1 MQLFT
6 KDVEATL
13 KVSFDW
19 SDDLAEGE
27 TIETLEWTIPEE
39 LTVIDEP
46 DPTGAVTTIKLGG
59 GVLNSNYKGY
69 SKITTSDENVFRRAF
84 GVQVRDA
91 ATFDEPGD
99 AEAALAA
106 VRAVIRGT
114 ANKQQKEYTIGNRHV
129 VRYDM
134 TELLALES
142 RLIQQVNQE
151 RITKALRQGVPFLK
165 NVHTRFR

>member
-19 SDDLAEGE
+19 SEDLAEGE
-27 TIETLEWTIPEE
+27 TIETSEWTISEE

-46 DPTGAVTTIKLGG
+46 DPAGAVTTIKLGG
-59 GVLNSNYKGY
+59 GVLNSNYKCY

-91 ATFDEPGD
+91 ATFDQPGD

-106 VRAVIRGT
+106 VRAVMRGT
-114 ANKQQKEYTIGNRHV
+114 ATKNQKEYTIANRHV

-134 TELLALES
+134 TELIALEK
-142 RLIQQVNQE
+142 RLIEQVNQD
-151 RITKALRQGVPFLK
+151 RIAKAMRRGVPIVK
-165 NVHTRFR
+165 SVHSRFR